1 MDLRKISASAREGR
15 GKGEATRLRRTGR
28 IPAVAYGKKLA
39 AQALAVSPADLKHV
53 LTSERGR
60 NTVIEL
66 DVDGKNKLTVLLRE
80 YQHHPVSRAILH
92 ADFVQISLDEPVDV
106 QIPLETT
113 GKAAGVVKG
122 GVLRQVFRRIPVRCL
137 PGKIPVKIVH
147 DVTELDL
154 DGHVPA
160 KALALPEG
168 VEVRLPLEQT
178 VIAVVT
184 EKQAPEEEEAAAAPV
199 AGAAGAAPAA
209 GAAAAGDKAGGDKA
223 GGDKAGGDKAEKKS
237 EKK

>member
-1 MDLRKISASAREGR
+1 MDLRKISASARDGR
-15 GKGEATRLRRTGR
+15 GKGEASRLRRTGR

-39 AQALAVSPADLKHV
+39 AQALAVSPDDLKHV

-66 DVDGKNKLTVLLRE
+66 DVDGSSKLTVLLRD

-122 GVLRQVFRRIPVRCL
+122 GILR
-137 PGKIPVKIVH
+137 
-147 DVTELDL
+147 
-154 DGHVPA
+154 
-160 KALALPEG
+160 
-168 VEVRLPLEQT
+168 
-178 VIAVVT
+178 
-184 EKQAPEEEEAAAAPV
+184 
-199 AGAAGAAPAA
+199 
-209 GAAAAGDKAGGDKA
+209 
-223 GGDKAGGDKAEKKS
+223 
-237 EKK
+237 

>member
-1 MDLRKISASAREGR
+1 MDLRKISVNARQGK
-15 GKGEATRLRRTGR
+15 GKGEATRLRRSGQ

-39 AQALAVSPADLKHV
+39 AQSLAVKPEELRSV

-66 DVDGKNKLTVLLRE
+66 DVDGKNKLTVLLRD

-92 ADFVQISLDEPVDV
+92 ADFVQIALDEPVDV
-106 QIPLETT
+106 QIPLEMT
-113 GKAAGVVKG
+113 GKPVGVVKG

-137 PGKIPVKIVH
+137 PQKIPVKVVH

-168 VEVRLPLEQT
+168 VEVRLPPEQT
-178 VIAVVT
+178 VIAIVT
-184 EKQAPEEEEAAAAPV
+184 EKAAPEEEEQAAAPAAA
-199 AGAAGAAPAA
+199 AGAAGAPAA
-209 GAAAAGDKAGGDKA
+209 GATGAAGDKAAEKGGDKA
-223 GGDKAGGDKAEKKS
+223 AEKGGDKKK
-237 EKK
+237 

>member
-1 MDLRKISASAREGR
+1 MDLRKISANARASR

-28 IPAVAYGKKLA
+28 IPAVAYGKKFA
-39 AQALAVSPADLKHV
+39 AQSLAVSPDDVRGV

-66 DVDGKNKLTVLLRE
+66 DVDGKSKVTVLLRE

-92 ADFVQISLDEPVDV
+92 ADFVQIALDEPVEV

-122 GVLRQVFRRIPVRCL
+122 GILRQVFRRIPVRCL
-137 PGKIPVKIVH
+137 PKLIPVKIVH
-147 DVTELDL
+147 DVTELEL

-168 VEVRLPLEQT
+168 VEVRLPPEQT

-184 EKQAPEEEEAAAAPV
+184 EKQAPEEEEAAAPT
-199 AGAAGAAPAA
+199 AAAA
-209 GAAAAGDKAGGDKA
+209 GAAAAPGAAAGDKAAEKGAEKGGDKA
-223 GGDKAGGDKAEKKS
+223 AEKKS
-237 EKK
+237 DKK

>member
-1 MDLRKISASAREGR
+1 MDLRKISANARDTR

-28 IPAVAYGKKLA
+28 IPAVAYGKKLS
-39 AQALAVSPADLKHV
+39 AQSLAVSPDDMKSV
-53 LTSERGR
+53 LTSERVR

-66 DVDGKNKLTVLLRE
+66 DVDGKSKLTVLLRD

-122 GVLRQVFRRIPVRCL
+122 GILRQVFRRIPVRCL
-137 PGKIPVKIVH
+137 PTLIPVKIVH
-147 DVTELDL
+147 DVTELEL

-168 VEVRLPLEQT
+168 VSVRLPPEQT

-199 AGAAGAAPAA
+199 AGAAGAAAA
-209 GAAAAGDKAGGDKA
+209 PGAAAAGDKGADK
-223 GGDKAGGDKAEKKS
+223 GAEKGADKGADKKS
-237 EKK
+237 DKK

>member
-1 MDLRKISASAREGR
+1 MDLRKISANARDGR

-39 AQALAVSPADLKHV
+39 AQALAVSPDDLKSV

-66 DVDGKNKLTVLLRE
+66 DVEGKSKLTVLLRE

-92 ADFVQISLDEPVDV
+92 ADFVQIALDEPVDV

-122 GVLRQVFRRIPVRCL
+122 GILRQVFRRIPVRCL
-137 PGKIPVKIVH
+137 PKLIPVKIVY

-160 KALALPEG
+160 KALGLPEG
-168 VEVRLPLEQT
+168 VAVRLPPEQT

-184 EKQAPEEEEAAAAPV
+184 EKQAPEEEETAAATTGAAAAGAAAAP
-199 AGAAGAAPAA
+199 
-209 GAAAAGDKAGGDKA
+209 GAAAAGDKAGEKGAEKGADK
-223 GGDKAGGDKAEKKS
+223 GAEKKS
-237 EKK
+237 DKK

>member
-1 MDLRKISASAREGR
+1 
-15 GKGEATRLRRTGR
+15 
-28 IPAVAYGKKLA
+28 VAYGKKLA
-39 AQALAVSPADLKHV
+39 AQALAISPDDLKGV

-66 DVDGKNKLTVLLRE
+66 DVEGKSKLTVLLRD
-80 YQHHPVSRAILH
+80 YQHHPVSRALLH
-92 ADFVQISLDEPVDV
+92 ADFVQISLEEPVDV

-113 GKAAGVVKG
+113 GKSVGVVKG

-168 VEVRLPLEQT
+168 VSVRLPAEQT

-184 EKQAPEEEEAAAAPV
+184 EKQAPEEEEQAAATA
-199 AGAAGAAPAA
+199 AAAGAAPAA
-209 GAAAAGDKAGGDKA
+209 GAAAAGDKAAAEKGAEKPGEKA
-223 GGDKAGGDKAEKKS
+223 AEKKP

>member
-1 MDLRKISASAREGR
+1 MDLRKISASARDGR

-39 AQALAVSPADLKHV
+39 AQSLAVAPEDLAGV
-53 LTSERGR
+53 LKSEHGR

-66 DVDGKNKLTVLLRE
+66 DVDGKNKLTVLLRD

-92 ADFVQISLDEPVDV
+92 ADFVQIALDEPVDV
-106 QIPLETT
+106 QVPLETI
-113 GKAAGVVKG
+113 GKPVGVVKG
-122 GVLRQVFRRIPVRCL
+122 GILRQVFRRVPVRCL
-137 PGKIPVKIVH
+137 PQLTPVKIVH

-160 KALALPEG
+160 KELKLPEG
-168 VEVRLPLEQT
+168 VTVRLPPEQT
-178 VIAVVT
+178 VIAIVT
-184 EKQAPEEEEAAAAPV
+184 EKAAPEEEEAAAAPAAAAA
-199 AGAAGAAPAA
+199 AGAAAPAA
-209 GAAAAGDKAGGDKA
+209 GDKAAEKGGDKA
-223 GGDKAGGDKAEKKS
+223 AEKKP

>member
-1 MDLRKISASAREGR
+1 MDLRKISVNARQGK
-15 GKGEATRLRRTGR
+15 GKGEATRLRRSGQ

-39 AQALAVSPADLKHV
+39 AQSLAVKPEELRSV

-66 DVDGKNKLTVLLRE
+66 DVDGKSKLTVLLRD
-80 YQHHPVSRAILH
+80 YQHHPVSRQILH
-92 ADFVQISLDEPVDV
+92 ADFVQIALDEPVDV
-106 QIPLETT
+106 QIPLEMT
-113 GKAAGVVKG
+113 GKPVGVVKG

-137 PGKIPVKIVH
+137 PQKIPVKVVH

-168 VEVRLPLEQT
+168 VEVRLPPEQT
-178 VIAVVT
+178 VIAIVT
-184 EKQAPEEEEAAAAPV
+184 EKAAPEEEEQ
-199 AGAAGAAPAA
+199 AAPAA
-209 GAAAAGDKAGGDKA
+209 GAAGAAAPAAGATAAAGDKAADKGGDKA
-223 GGDKAGGDKAEKKS
+223 ADKGGDKKK
-237 EKK
+237 

>member
-1 MDLRKISASAREGR
+1 MDLRKISASAREGK
-15 GKGEATRLRRTGR
+15 GKGEAARLRRSGR
-28 IPAVAYGKKLA
+28 IPAIAYGKKLA
-39 AQALAVSPADLKHV
+39 AQALAVAPEELRSV

-66 DVDGKNKLTVLLRE
+66 DVDGKNKLTVLLRD

-92 ADFVQISLDEPVDV
+92 ADFVQIALDEPVDV
-106 QIPLETT
+106 QIPLEMT
-113 GKAAGVVKG
+113 GKPVGVVKG

-137 PGKIPVKIVH
+137 PQKIPVKIVH

-168 VEVRLPLEQT
+168 VEVRLPAEQT
-178 VIAVVT
+178 VIAIVT
-184 EKQAPEEEEAAAAPV
+184 EKAAPEEEETAAPAAA
-199 AGAAGAAPAA
+199 AGAAGAPAA
-209 GAAAAGDKAGGDKA
+209 GAAAGGEKAADKGGEKAADKGGDK
-223 GGDKAGGDKAEKKS
+223 KK
-237 EKK
+237 

>member
-1 MDLRKISASAREGR
+1 MDLRKISVSARQGK
-15 GKGEATRLRRTGR
+15 GKGEAARLRRAGQ

-39 AQALAVSPADLKHV
+39 AQALAMKPEELRSV

-66 DVDGKNKLTVLLRE
+66 DVEGKSKLTVLLCD
-80 YQHHPVSRAILH
+80 YQHHPVSRELLH
-92 ADFVQISLDEPVDV
+92 ADFLQIALDEPVDV
-106 QIPLETT
+106 QIPLEVI
-113 GKAAGVVKG
+113 GKPVGVVKG

-137 PGKIPVKIVH
+137 PQKIPVKVVH

-168 VEVRLPLEQT
+168 VEVRLPPEQT
-178 VIAVVT
+178 VIAIVT
-184 EKQAPEEEEAAAAPV
+184 EKAAPEEEEQAATVGAA
-199 AGAAGAAPAA
+199 AGAAAAPAA
-209 GAAAAGDKAGGDKA
+209 GATGAAGDKAAEKGGDKA
-223 GGDKAGGDKAEKKS
+223 AEKGGDKKK
-237 EKK
+237 